1 MKYVGIKKNAVDVW
15 LLDGCWDL
23 ERSAPPYAK
32 QQAKIMLRDEL
43 LALVED
49 QLPCHPAWANSETS
63 KPPQV
68 RPTVG

>member
-1 MKYVGIKKNAVDVW
+1 MKSVGINNKMQLMSGYWMA
-15 LLDGCWDL
+15 DL